1 MHRIRNLPDWVYEAT
16 YPVRKLFKPK
26 AKLFNTSYNHL
37 VGSFESLWQAERCLN
52 LMIEQE
58 KDWGSKS
65 NYVVKI
71 RNKVMISR

>member
-1 MHRIRNLPDWVYEAT
+1 MHRIR
-16 YPVRKLFKPK
+16 KLLDDLEELFYKVKKPFKPK

-52 LMIEQE
+52 LMIQQE
-58 KDWGSKS
+58 KDWDSRS
-65 NYVVKI
+65 TYVVKI